1 MYVFNLLY
9 ERHTQFPCYDS
20 IHNDNG
26 MIKSCKWQGQF
37 LPCSELFKSFPTDSG
52 MCCSFN
58 MKQANELFK
67 DKQYQKLIKLMQTN
81 DKKYALMKDNNVEN
95 WNNNPIPQEG
105 QDKGLELILDAHRDI
120 VSGGTVMED
129 FEGFFAIIDS
139 NEQFPMVKRKSILI
153 RPGHNNFVGMK
164 ATKVTANENIRSI
177 ITQKRNCLFHD
188 EMRMNVHQ
196 NYSQS
201 SCMFESK
208 MEYTITKVIYI
219 NFLTK

>member
-1 MYVFNLLY
+1 
-9 ERHTQFPCYDS
+9 
-20 IHNDNG
+20 
-26 MIKSCKWQGQF
+26 MIKSCKWQGQI
-37 LPCSELFKSFPTDSG
+37 LPCPVLFQSFPTDSG

-58 MKQANELFK
+58 MKKANEMFK
-67 DKQYQKLIKLMQTN
+67 ANQYQKLVDLMQAG
-81 DKKYALMKDNNVEN
+81 DKKQSLEDDKEN
-95 WNNNPIPQEG
+95 WNRNPIPQEG
-105 QDKGLELILDAHRDI
+105 RDKGLELVLDAHRDI
-120 VSGGTVMED
+120 ISGGTVMED

-177 ITQKRNCLFHD
+177 ITQKRNCLFQD

-208 MEYTITKVIYI
+208 MEYTITKVI
-219 NFLTK
+219 

>member
-1 MYVFNLLY
+1 M
-9 ERHTQFPCYDS
+9 PD
-20 IHNDNG
+20 NDNG
-26 MIKSCKWQGQF
+26 MIKSCKWQGQII
-37 LPCSELFKSFPTDSG
+37 PCFELFKAFPTDSG

-58 MKQANELFK
+58 MKKAEEMFKAN
-67 DKQYQKLIKLMQTN
+67 QYQKMVTLMQAN
-81 DKKYALMKDNNVEN
+81 DKNKSLKTANDLN
-95 WNNNPIPQEG
+95 WSYNPIPQEG
-105 QDKGLELILDAHRDI
+105 QDKGLELILDAHKDI

-164 ATKVTANENIRSI
+164 ATKVSANENIRGI

-208 MEYTITKVIYI
+208 MEYTITKVI
-219 NFLTK
+219 